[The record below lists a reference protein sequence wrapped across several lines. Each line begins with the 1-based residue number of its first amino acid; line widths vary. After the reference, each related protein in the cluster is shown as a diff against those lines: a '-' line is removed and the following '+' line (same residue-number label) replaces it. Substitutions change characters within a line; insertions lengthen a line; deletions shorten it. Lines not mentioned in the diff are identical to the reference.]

1 MENSGNIFTE
11 SLENNITQS
20 NVEENKGQ
28 VAFVI
33 EVNHD
38 MKEVL
43 EQPTSTITTTKQ
55 KRGGFMCCILFCYNN
70 SKVNKGLSVNVI
82 LKEPVFRKK
91 WLHMIYRK
99 TLIQLLVI
107 VFPQSILLVGKR
119 HMKTK
124 FLR

>member
-55 KRGGFMCCILFCYNN
+55 KRGGFMCYIF
-70 SKVNKGLSVNVI
+70 
-82 LKEPVFRKK
+82 F
-91 WLHMIYRK
+91 
-99 TLIQLLVI
+99 LL
-107 VFPQSILLVGKR
+107 
-119 HMKTK
+119 
-124 FLR
+124 

>member
-33 EVNHD
+33 EVNRD

-43 EQPTSTITTTKQ
+43 RTANIN
-55 KRGGFMCCILFCYNN
+55 YNDN
-70 SKVNKGLSVNVI
+70 
-82 LKEPVFRKK
+82 
-91 WLHMIYRK
+91 
-99 TLIQLLVI
+99 
-107 VFPQSILLVGKR
+107 
-119 HMKTK
+119 
-124 FLR
+124 